1 MKNSFCVYLSFG
13 RCGNHRKL
21 ILKLYDTHS
30 AITQA
35 VRIILRNIEIFSI
48 LRLMLKCQN
57 IDEIPHSPLL
67 NKIVLSRRKDVETIG
82 GLYEK
87 LYRSYLY

>member
-1 MKNSFCVYLSFG
+1 MKNSICVYLSFG

-21 ILKLYDTHS
+21 ILKLYENHS
-30 AITQA
+30 AIAQA
-35 VRIILRNIEIFSI
+35 VRIILRNIKTFSI

-57 IDEIPHSPLL
+57 IDEIPHSPL
-67 NKIVLSRRKDVETIG
+67 NKIVLSLSSDVETIG

-87 LYRSYLY
+87 LYIS